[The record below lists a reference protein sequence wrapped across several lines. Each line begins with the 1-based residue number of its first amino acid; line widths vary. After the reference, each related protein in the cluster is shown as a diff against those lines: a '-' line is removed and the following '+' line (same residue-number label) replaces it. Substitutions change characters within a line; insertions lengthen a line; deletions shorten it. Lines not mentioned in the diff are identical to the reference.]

1 MFKRKELA
9 QAARK
14 NLKKHYC
21 TWMDRWYWN
30 ESRDSSKIWEREYR
44 LKDKGQWILIHI
56 QLLIQCLRK
65 SRNLRLETIKS
76 QIQISAPIDDETKE
90 KLGKM
95 AY

>member
-30 ESRDSSKIWEREYR
+30 ESRDSSKIWEREY
-44 LKDKGQWILIHI
+44 LIKDKGQWILIHI
-56 QLLIQCLRK
+56 QQ
-65 SRNLRLETIKS
+65 
-76 QIQISAPIDDETKE
+76 
-90 KLGKM
+90 
-95 AY
+95 

>member
-30 ESRDSSKIWEREYR
+30 ESRDSSKIWEREYFI
-44 LKDKGQWILIHI
+44 KDKGQWEMVRQTYLDKKN
-56 QLLIQCLRK
+56 LYLKRNEYDK
-65 SRNLRLETIKS
+65 SSFICFIEAVNEVYYRIR
-76 QIQISAPIDDETKE
+76 
-90 KLGKM
+90 
-95 AY
+95 